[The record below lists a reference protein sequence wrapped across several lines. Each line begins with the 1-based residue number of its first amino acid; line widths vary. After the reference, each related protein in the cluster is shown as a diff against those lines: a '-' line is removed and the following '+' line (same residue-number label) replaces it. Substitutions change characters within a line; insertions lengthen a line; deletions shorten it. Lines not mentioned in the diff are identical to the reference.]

1 MDALDELD
9 AQDWSQVMAANGP
22 TEEVPG
28 LLRQVLDDDAAN
40 RAAALE
46 QLWGTVWHQG
56 TVYECTPL
64 AVPFLVRVAT
74 NPTGDDQTRAQ
85 VALLLTS
92 VTTATSFVLPGERQM
107 RLPVWL
113 REPGEAAF
121 GRDLAVES
129 RDVVA
134 ACAATLAAA
143 VTGAPT
149 ATRVCLVAVLA
160 AVSADL
166 TADDL
171 ITLGPVEADDDG
183 RVRAAARLVRMLAE
197 GSVNED
203 AIAIMA
209 ATDEDAAG
217 YLASIASWPL
227 RARAVELAREL
238 AERVSADQA
247 AS

>member
-1 MDALDELD
+1 M
-9 AQDWSQVMAANGP
+9 
-22 TEEVPG
+22 PG
-28 LLRQVLDDDAAN
+28 LLRQVLDEGAAI

-74 NPTGDDQTRAQ
+74 NPSGDDQTRAQ

-92 VTTATSFVLPGERQM
+92 VATATSFVLPGERQL

-113 REPGEAAF
+113 RVPGEAAC

-129 RDVVA
+129 RDAVA
-134 ACAATLAAA
+134 AWAASLAAA
-143 VTGAPT
+143 VTGAPM

-166 TADDL
+166 NADDL
-171 ITLGPVEADDDG
+171 IALGPVEADDDG
-183 RVRAAARLVRMLAE
+183 RVGAAARLARMLAE
-197 GSVNED
+197 GSVTED
-203 AIAIMA
+203 EIAMMA
-209 ATDEDAAG
+209 AADEDASD
-217 YLASIASWPL
+217 YLASIEDWPL
-227 RARAVELAREL
+227 RVRAVELAREL
-238 AERVSADQA
+238 AERVSSDQA
-247 AS
+247 AR